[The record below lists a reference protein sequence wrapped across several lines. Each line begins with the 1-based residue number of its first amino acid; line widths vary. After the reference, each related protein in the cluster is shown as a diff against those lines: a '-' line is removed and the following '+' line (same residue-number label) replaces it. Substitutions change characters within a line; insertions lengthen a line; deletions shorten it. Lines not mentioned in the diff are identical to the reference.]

1 MSSVALERLI
11 LVSTNNHVYSF
22 KGINRVQKSGMPTGL
37 SETGYLA
44 DLFMLWWD
52 KKFIELLESV
62 SLSCDLCVR
71 FKDDGNIIMDKI
83 TNVPEEVWNIID
95 RNKLK
100 FDIENPNF
108 TANLIFELANKVH
121 DMIDF
126 TFDTPHMNAD
136 GKLPILDVKVHL
148 TPKNTLVHEF
158 YEKPTRNLKVI
169 LAESALSWSQ
179 KRTVHTQEILRRMKN
194 TSQSLEKSTKDD
206 ILSKYMYKMKL
217 SGYRSE
223 CLLSAKN
230 AFSLLVQ
237 KHEADGKP
245 IFRNR
250 EELSQ
255 FKAMKNKTP
264 SNWWKAPTNSRN
276 QYTAVMF
283 VPPTPG
289 GNLPKG

>member
-1 MSSVALERLI
+1 MRNKMKNTNQIKRTKMKNKNRKTGKNKKKETFDENWMTPKKKPNILEKIKMSSVALERLI

-71 FKDDGNIIMDKI
+71 LKDDGNIIMDKI

-169 LAESALSWSQ
+169 LAESA
-179 KRTVHTQEILRRMKN
+179 
-194 TSQSLEKSTKDD
+194 
-206 ILSKYMYKMKL
+206 
-217 SGYRSE
+217 
-223 CLLSAKN
+223 
-230 AFSLLVQ
+230 
-237 KHEADGKP
+237 
-245 IFRNR
+245 
-250 EELSQ
+250 
-255 FKAMKNKTP
+255 
-264 SNWWKAPTNSRN
+264 
-276 QYTAVMF
+276 
-283 VPPTPG
+283 
-289 GNLPKG
+289 